1 MSQFKSISGATGNVD
16 DNAYVNYVS
25 SKPCGDQKPTSK
37 QKNDRNATHDKPK
50 TGENKA
56 RKCKFCGEQ
65 QPMKKELCPAWQQ
78 KCRKCSGRNHFAKMC
93 RKDSQRD
100 VHGIGDY
107 ELDPAGSADESDESH
122 YDFLSGIDVLEFDN
136 TINAIDDKTPYKRFV
151 YTEMLINKDK
161 VIFQVDCGASV
172 KIVNEKYTKG
182 KDVQPTAKALKMWN
196 GSELK
201 PIGST
206 RLIVKNPKIGKKFS
220 IEFVVVPDDY
230 TPIIGARAAQQ
241 IKLIT
246 VHDDNFTTVSPNNVN
261 NVSIK
266 DDLIKK
272 YEDVF
277 LKELGTL
284 PGQLHLQVD
293 ETAQPVVTPPR
304 RIPTALRDKFKGE
317 LNRLENLG
325 VLSKVDEPTS

>member
-1 MSQFKSISGATGNVD
+1 MSQFKSISGATGNVA

-25 SKPCGDQKPTSK
+25 SKPRGDRKPTSK
-37 QKNDRNATHDKPK
+37 QKIDRNATHDKPK

-65 QPMKKELCPAWQQ
+65 QPMKKELFPAWQQ
-78 KCRKCSGRNHFAKMC
+78 KCRKCSGRNHKCAKMC

-107 ELDPAGSADESDESH
+107 ELDPEGSADESYDSN
-122 YDFLSGIDVLEFDN
+122 YDFLSGTDVLEFDN

-172 KIVNEKYTKG
+172 NIVNEKYTKG
-182 KDVQPTAKALKMWN
+182 KDLQPTTKALKMWN

-201 PIGST
+201 PIGIT

-220 IEFVVVPDDY
+220 VEFVFVPDDY
-230 TPIIGARAAQQ
+230 TPIIRPRAAQQ
-241 IKLIT
+241 MKLTT
-246 VHDDNFTTVSPNNVN
+246 VHDDNFTTVSPKHVN
-261 NVSIK
+261 NVSTK
-266 DDLIKK
+266 DDMIKK

-277 LKELGTL
+277 SKELGTL
-284 PGQLHLQVD
+284 PGQVHLQVD
-293 ETAQPVVTPPR
+293 EKAQPVVTPPR
-304 RIPTALRDKFKGE
+304 RIPIALG
-317 LNRLENLG
+317 
-325 VLSKVDEPTS
+325 